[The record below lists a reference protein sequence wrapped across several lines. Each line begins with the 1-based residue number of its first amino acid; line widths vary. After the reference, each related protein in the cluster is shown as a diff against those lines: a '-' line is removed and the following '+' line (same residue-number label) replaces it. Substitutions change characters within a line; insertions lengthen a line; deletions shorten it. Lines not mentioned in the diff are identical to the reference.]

1 FVMDTSPIKQEETD
15 SARWIVGKHGASHGV
30 YTTESGR
37 VVKYGH
43 HVQAEREARAMS
55 FVRKACPQV
64 PVPEVLGWWEE
75 REGEDRVGHLA
86 MSLMPGDMLSKSW
99 PTMDQVQRDSILK
112 DLEEILRQLRTL
124 RAPSTAAIG
133 PVDGT
138 SPAADVRGS
147 HAEYGGPFKTES
159 DFNEWLVS
167 LIHLDSTRFFGSF
180 YVETI
185 RNSLMSNHQLRFTH
199 GDLAMH
205 NILVEKGRITAIID
219 WEYSGWY
226 PEYWEY
232 VKMIQFSR
240 DTVFRCFGRGCWRD
254 EEGKRVVY
262 DLEFVVDQMLDGQAR
277 NGQRVIKR
285 PRVSGAL
292 VLCRRLDYHVKVR
305 GSRCSNISDAF
316 FPK

>member
-1 FVMDTSPIKQEETD
+1 
-15 SARWIVGKHGASHGV
+15 
-30 YTTESGR
+30 
-37 VVKYGH
+37 
-43 HVQAEREARAMS
+43 MS
-55 FVRKACPQV
+55 FVCRACPQV

-75 REGEDRVGHLA
+75 GEGEDRVGHLA
-86 MSLMPGDMLSKSW
+86 MSFIPGDMLVKSW

-112 DLEEILRQLRTL
+112 DREEILRQLRTL
-124 RAPSTAAIG
+124 RAPSTAVIG

-159 DFNEWLVS
+159 DLNEWLVS
-167 LIHLDSTRFFGSF
+167 LIHPDSTRFFGSF

-199 GDLAMH
+199 GDLGMH
-205 NILVEKGRITAIID
+205 NILVDKGRITAIID

-254 EEGKRVVY
+254 EEGKLVVY
-262 DLEFVVDQMLDGQAR
+262 DLEFVADQMLDGQAR

-285 PRVSGAL
+285 PR
-292 VLCRRLDYHVKVR
+292 
-305 GSRCSNISDAF
+305 
-316 FPK
+316 